1 MQQQIKKLAQNLL
14 VILLAYVG
22 VVVLVFIGLFNAAA
36 PEKYVPIP
44 VTEYQTDLQAAVY
57 ATQDRSL
64 QLGYEVLVNTSKV
77 IGPLVADATKRT
89 TGNNLECISCHLNEG
104 TKAFGIPL
112 NTVLDRFPQF
122 RGRENKIGTIEDRI
136 NGCLTRSMNGK
147 PLDVK
152 AQEMKALVA
161 FLGWLNKETTKD
173 VGNELYAT
181 AMEKGLKPM
190 EWPNRPADLSHGAQV
205 FEQQCVLCHQKNGQ
219 GTKETGGQ
227 YLYPPLWGNDTYNN
241 GAGMTRLLTAAS
253 FIKYNMPFGVSHEN
267 PTLTDD
273 EAYDVA
279 AYMNQQQRPEKAALS
294 ADFPDRLKKPMS
306 TPYGPY
312 SDPFSAEQHQLGP
325 FGPIADYYKKEF
337 GIIKTK

>member
-147 PLDVK
+147 PLDVN

-190 EWPNRPADLSHGAQV
+190 EWPNRPADLNHGAQV
-205 FEQQCVLCHQKNGQ
+205 FEQKCVLCHQK
-219 GTKETGGQ
+219 K
-227 YLYPPLWGNDTYNN
+227 W
-241 GAGMTRLLTAAS
+241 AG
-253 FIKYNMPFGVSHEN
+253 Y
-267 PTLTDD
+267 
-273 EAYDVA
+273 
-279 AYMNQQQRPEKAALS
+279 
-294 ADFPDRLKKPMS
+294 
-306 TPYGPY
+306 
-312 SDPFSAEQHQLGP
+312 
-325 FGPIADYYKKEF
+325 
-337 GIIKTK
+337 

>member
-1 MQQQIKKLAQNLL
+1 MQQQIKKLAQSLL

-22 VVVLVFIGLFNAAA
+22 VIVIVFITLFNTAK
-36 PEKYVPIP
+36 PEKYVPIAVP
-44 VTEYQTDLQAAVY
+44 EYQTDLEAAVY
-57 ATQDRSL
+57 ATQNASL
-64 QLGYEVLVNTSKV
+64 QLGYEVLVNTSRT
-77 IGPLVADATKRT
+77 IGPQVADASKRFS
-89 TGNNLECISCHLNEG
+89 GNNLECISCHLNEG

-147 PLDVK
+147 PLDAN

-161 FLGWLNKETTKD
+161 FLGWLNKETTRD
-173 VGNELYAT
+173 VGNSLYAT

-190 EWPNRPADLSHGAQV
+190 EWPNRPADLRHGAQV
-205 FEQQCVLCHQKNGQ
+205 FEQQCVLCHSKNGQ
-219 GTKETGGQ
+219 GAKATEGQ
-227 YLYPPLWGNDTYNN
+227 YLYPPLWGADSYNN

-253 FIKYNMPFGVSHEN
+253 FIKYNMPFGVSHQN
-267 PTLTDD
+267 PLLTDE

-294 ADFPDRLKKPMS
+294 ADFPDRAKKPMS

-312 SDPFSAEQHQLGP
+312 ADPFPIEQHELGP
-325 FGPIADYYKKEF
+325 FGPIADYYKKEY
-337 GIIKTK
+337 GIVKVK